1 MSVSVCPGKTHVLWH
16 QFSRNSLPQNWL
28 TVKLKQ
34 HQRRTFGLR
43 APLCKFRRPGLE
55 SWLPIF
61 LANYYKGEK
70 NGWIYLL
77 LNKIGVNSRC
87 TKCFQ
92 ENLGN
97 IKPEQRSLAIAA
109 YFTIIR
115 NPQTWDQSLQEM
127 MILVLTRIC
136 GDNARKYFDLPS
148 LFYFL
153 SALFINVHQTVTI

>member
-1 MSVSVCPGKTHVLWH
+1 MSWGTYVLRNPCPEEPMSLGTNVLGNPCPEESMSWVTHIFGNSYSRKKVLWH
-16 QFSRNSLPQNWL
+16 PFSRNSLPQNWL

-97 IKPEQRSLAIAA
+97 IKPGQRSLAA
-109 YFTIIR
+109 YRKTGIR
-115 NPQTWDQSLQEM
+115 SRP
-127 MILVLTRIC
+127 
-136 GDNARKYFDLPS
+136 
-148 LFYFL
+148 
-153 SALFINVHQTVTI
+153 